1 MKNINLIK
9 KCLTVCLL
17 LLTMAV
23 GEVWAYTATF
33 RCVPAL
39 TFGSN
44 WSSGNTCKVKLK
56 QGDDKGDATY
66 NMSGTGLMYKS
77 GGNLYEIYAGT
88 ATDLPYDGAKK
99 LHFERWD
106 GSTWK
111 ENAGDYDD
119 WRDGSAWSG
128 SMHYGSWGSFSYET
142 FDISAGTTI
151 YFDNSDLNCTNVR
164 LYFFKSGWDQDV
176 SDNNFTQIAGTPYWY
191 KTYSSAWEGYA
202 GLVFKNQGNWDKK
215 SGNIYQDISGTSTC
229 FTPTSGDN
237 GASLSTTAPVGPK
250 NVSISN
256 TASVVRGSG
265 TEGSPYVVAHGTS
278 LTQSVSAATIDA
290 STTLYYKFSAGTATS
305 YSTSTTTNTRQ
316 ESAVAG
322 TSYTVYATVKTM
334 KSSNSSRAFNTSTL
348 YYTTAYTITLN
359 RNGGTG
365 GDGTS
370 YAVNGKAAINPTSI
384 PTKSGK
390 GFDGYWT
397 GEGGTGTQVIN
408 EKGQWNQGVAGYTD
422 NSGNW
427 ICTSNS
433 TLYARWLDP
442 GYYMVGGFNSWKA
455 TSKMSGSGPYTWD
468 TESLDPG
475 DYTSNKTEFK
485 IRKVVEGSGTLDTW
499 YGGSS
504 SGIELGKGAPS
515 STSISSPGNN
525 FVLQVYYDGVYS
537 FTWTANSKIQVAVP
551 VIDQLRIYKDND
563 VSVSNYTDWDDPSAA
578 TVTATVALERGHTY
592 QFKPVLES
600 VYYGKGSGGSF
611 TTLTRD
617 ARSVTVGTGS
627 SNENN
632 VKLSA
637 DLKGNYTFN
646 FNTSTKVVSV
656 TYPTRR
662 SVTYTVSTLRSGNGT
677 ASGANGSLTAVNTD
691 DGNVNIST
699 LSNYVADG
707 NHVLLT
713 APSAKSGYQF
723 KGWYKGAANSSNWST
738 NQITTNTTCTITV
751 NKDTTVYAV
760 YYEPTYTVSIA
771 VDDEYSDNGGHVEQN
786 SSTVTSVSN
795 VGKDSYAQI
804 TAVPANLGWRFKQ
817 WNIPSGVTIKSGYTT
832 TTATIQ
838 INATASS
845 KTVTAVFEPK
855 FCLFGSKKDNSGN
868 GGMPG
873 WSSAADF
880 AVTSYTSS
888 SSMSLNCTR
897 TLEPN
902 TEYRFQVY
910 DRQYTTYRSGNTNAT
925 MVANASWTLTGSNN
939 QIYYKTAGYGDYRFE
954 ITQINGSNQPS
965 IHIIRPTSYEIVF
978 GTLTSFNE
986 GESYTSAGTG
996 GSVGVKT
1003 TENAVDYTINT
1014 GDSIRSGGTAVFTA
1028 TPQDGYTFAGWYT
1041 NSTCTTPY
1049 SAGAGVSISD
1059 NVLTLSS
1066 IGANKTVYAKFTE
1079 NMTTVAIYENYS
1091 GRGTLTVASAAY
1103 TWGNSIKVG
1112 VHTHKAL
1119 SVTANTGYY
1128 FAGWTK
1134 TEGTDYKLGSDAA
1147 SDYNEDSKTPTLK
1160 GKGTGATSG
1169 QVLTANFLP
1178 LEKVYFRN
1186 WNDEA
1191 NAGAGAKLWDRVY
1204 VYFSISY
1211 EKDGSNNDCA
1221 KSNSSSAFYTEM
1233 QLEEGTS
1240 NIYWAYVPRAT
1251 TRRIN
1256 DCDDDIAFS
1265 NHNFGTNYKFNGYEA
1280 VMRGDYRT
1288 NLSMFV
1294 PRHASNYTRNSTKY
1308 YNGYWK
1314 HHNRDAGSFS
1324 GYSIVRYTGSGYVD
1338 PANNGEDVRSF
1349 MVKNE
1354 NTIQYTLRVDNLAAG
1369 HNKFMIYS
1377 DAEIHYI
1384 TYNSSPAESGYNI
1397 TTSNCTN
1404 VHMSEYNSGSP
1415 RFEIVPT
1422 SEGIYTLSID
1432 MSSDEMKLSV
1442 NYPVAVG
1449 DYRLKHTY
1457 SDGSTKTTYS
1467 DIIKSG
1473 ATSTTASMYLNPS
1486 STPTLVL
1493 EKCTAVSPLTWT
1505 VQGSNIWS
1513 THSSKFNAGKG
1524 VYQFDIAISSGSP
1537 STISSLTN
1545 AAIYEGNFY
1554 IKTNCAP
1561 GGWTSYKSN
1570 ILEKNT
1576 INFSKSDASTFD
1588 YYMCRNAS
1596 EGQNVKF
1603 VIANEYNIAITDSIK
1618 GDATFLTGGNKENVP
1633 ETCNIR
1639 FSYNSVTNEAKRAY
1653 LRYSTND
1660 DFLRIEGAAS
1670 DGASHIYTTGGTR
1683 KASIKFEDKQNWR
1696 YEIVIQ
1702 ADVNARAKLTAAFN
1716 GQTQYFWGAA
1726 GDFSDAN
1733 TVELFGGEEGK
1744 YGLTLVYDF
1753 KTNKLISAW
1762 TPIGSEI
1769 GADLTINSDVILLRE
1784 HQGAPTSITFGMKDA
1799 SNYASL
1805 SEVKTVYSVLRFN
1818 RWKLSNRAHPEDL
1831 NSDHCDG
1838 GAADYNE
1845 YHAELS
1851 PGDAGYLSQYEREL
1865 YFISFP
1871 YDVKMSDIIHFGGYY
1886 DTWGI
1891 MYYDGKNRAKNG
1903 YWIDSPPNWKYFT
1916 PEEFATK
1923 KLNAY
1928 EGYLIG
1934 IDLEAMRYD
1943 NTSFWTNNSCE
1954 ADIYFPSQTT
1964 ISKITQQEVT
1974 VNIDQDGYLC
1984 TINRDYGGN
1993 DGDRRIK
2000 DSYWHCIGVPA
2011 YADLSHSITGT
2022 KPTNWSNKSLLYL
2035 YEWNTATNGHTIKA
2049 ASSFDF
2055 QAMYAYLVQYAGTT
2069 LSWAAAAATGPS
2081 SIAARRMKTEELR
2094 NRQFNLQL
2102 LQDDKEADH
2111 TYIRLSDDEEVT
2123 DGFEFNHDVSKMML
2137 DGANI
2142 YTLIGY
2148 EQAAANSLPLN
2159 TEQTTVVPVGVK
2171 IAAEGEYTF
2180 AMPEGTNGVS
2190 AVLVDQTTNTRTNLA
2205 LTDYSVNLETGTYDE
2220 RFSLELYP
2228 IAQTPTDIENGTNIN
2243 TETNIR
2249 KVLVDGVLYIVKDGI
2264 VFDARGNRVR

>member
-17 LLTMAV
+17 LFTMAV
-23 GEVWAYTATF
+23 GEVWADNEYNRRYIYVNATNCSWWTGYSDAIP
-33 RCVPAL
+33 RINGYDDYAC
-39 TFGSN
+39 
-44 WSSGNTCKVKLK
+44 NTWK
-56 QGDDKGDATY
+56 Y
-66 NMSGTGLMYKS
+66 NMYSPTGTIVSGKIWYF
-77 GGNLYEIYAGT
+77 
-88 ATDLPYDGAKK
+88 DL
-99 LHFERWD
+99 
-106 GSTWK
+106 ST
-111 ENAGDYDD
+111 
-119 WRDGSAWSG
+119 SS
-128 SMHYGSWGSFSYET
+128 YGSYLYTRGFELWRY
-142 FDISAGTTI
+142 SAANNAE
-151 YFDNSDLNCTNVR
+151 DN
-164 LYFFKSGWDQDV
+164 Y
-176 SDNNFTQIAGTPYWY
+176 Y
-191 KTYSSAWEGYA
+191 KTG
-202 GLVFKNQGNWDKK
+202 VV
-215 SGNIYQDISGTSTC
+215 
-229 FTPTSGDN
+229 N
-237 GASLSTTAPVGPK
+237 GQTHNCLWR
-250 NVSISN
+250 N
-256 TASVVRGSG
+256 
-265 TEGSPYVVAHGTS
+265 
-278 LTQSVSAATIDA
+278 
-290 STTLYYKFSAGTATS
+290 
-305 YSTSTTTNTRQ
+305 
-316 ESAVAG
+316 ESAVVWG
-322 TSYTVYATVKTM
+322 YYAPPM
-334 KSSNSSRAFNTSTL
+334 GSATL
-348 YYTTAYTITLN
+348 TKNCTTY
-359 RNGGTG
+359 
-365 GDGTS
+365 
-370 YAVNGKAAINPTSI
+370 
-384 PTKSGK
+384 
-390 GFDGYWT
+390 
-397 GEGGTGTQVIN
+397 GGTGTESDPYLI
-408 EKGQWNQGVAGYTD
+408 A
-422 NSGNW
+422 
-427 ICTSNS
+427 TSS
-433 TLYARWLDP
+433 TLQVDASSTSSIPGDAMTKYYQFYKKVGAGSRSTWESKATTSSRSFTVSSSANVVYEIDVEAQNEYYGVYGTAAGSSVMYFKTMDPIYAVL
-442 GYYMVGGFNSWKA
+442 GEFNSWTASSTYNFSDPVSNVYTASFTLNKGTYLFKA
-455 TSKMSGSGPYTWD
+455 VIDNGYYGNGLTYT
-468 TESLDPG
+468 
-475 DYTSNKTEFK
+475 
-485 IRKVVEGSGTLDTW
+485 RA
-499 YGGSS
+499 SS
-504 SGIELGKGAPS
+504 SPS
-515 STSISSPGNN
+515 NTLSTSGADMTI
-525 FVLQVYYDGVYS
+525 
-537 FTWTANSKIQVAVP
+537 TA
-551 VIDQLRIYKDND
+551 D
-563 VSVSNYTDWDDPSAA
+563 VT
-578 TVTATVALERGHTY
+578 
-592 QFKPVLES
+592 
-600 VYYGKGSGGSF
+600 
-611 TTLTRD
+611 
-617 ARSVTVGTGS
+617 GT
-627 SNENN
+627 
-632 VKLSA
+632 
-637 DLKGNYTFN
+637 YTFSFN
-646 FNTSTKVVSV
+646 FSAKTLSV
-656 TYPTRR
+656 TYPTA
-662 SVTYTVSTLRSGNGT
+662 YTINISHGWKAADGRFAATTDAGSAKGGTITSAVASASGTITNNEKVASGENVVFTHSSAATGYSFLDWGSTFNNGT
-677 ASGANGSLTAVNTD
+677 NPPSYTAYTHNGTTIAINDGSKTLTLNNIGAAKHVYSFFKENVTTVTVNAAAGHSGFGSLKFGATD
-691 DGNVNIST
+691 
-699 LSNYVADG
+699 
-707 NHVLLT
+707 
-713 APSAKSGYQF
+713 KS
-723 KGWYKGAANSSNWST
+723 WGAT
-738 NQITTNTTCTITV
+738 
-751 NKDTTVYAV
+751 TTV
-760 YYEPTYTVSIA
+760 
-771 VDDEYSDNGGHVEQN
+771 G
-786 SSTVTSVSN
+786 VTTTQS
-795 VGKDSYAQI
+795 I
-804 TAVPANLGWRFKQ
+804 TAVPNPGYKFKR
-817 WNIPSGVTIKSGYTT
+817 WTLSGGATLHSGSLTDATITIKGNGTDGSTG
-832 TTATIQ
+832 
-838 INATASS
+838 
-845 KTVTAVFEPK
+845 TAVAEFE
-855 FCLFGSKKDNSGN
+855 LRYAVLGSVYGTSVAEN
-868 GGMPG
+868 GMPG
-873 WSSAADF
+873 WSDYTKTLEYNASNDF
-880 AVTSYTSS
+880 RRTLTLKGNTKYKFRIRDLSTSS
-888 SSMSLNCTR
+888 NLGG
-897 TLEPN
+897 N
-902 TEYRFQVY
+902 TEYNISLNGTHTTFDKTSADVTFTTEGSGDITFQIDGFDGSYPQVKLLAATSPRTITFGSRSVY
-910 DRQYTTYRSGNTNAT
+910 NDGASADNSTTGGT
-925 MVANASWTLTGSNN
+925 VAVVD
-939 QIYYKTAGYGDYRFE
+939 GY
-954 ITQINGSNQPS
+954 
-965 IHIIRPTSYEIVF
+965 SY
-978 GTLTSFNE
+978 TLTS
-986 GESYTSAGTG
+986 GQY
-996 GSVGVKT
+996 V
-1003 TENAVDYTINT
+1003 EN
-1014 GDSIRSGGTAVFTA
+1014 GGTAVFTA
-1028 TPQDGYTFAGWYT
+1028 TPKSGYSFAGWYT
-1041 NSTCTTPY
+1041 NSTCTIPY

-1134 TEGTDYKLGSDAA
+1134 TEGTDYKLNNDAA

-1211 EKDGSNNDCA
+1211 EKTGDVDCA

-1354 NTIQYTLRVDNLAAG
+1354 NTIQYTLRVDNLTAG

-1377 DAEIHYI
+1377 DAEVHYI

-1457 SDGSTKTTYS
+1457 NDGSTKTTYS

-1524 VYQFDIAISSGSP
+1524 VYQFDIAISAGSP

-1762 TPIGSEI
+1762 TPTGSEI
-1769 GADLTINSDVILLRE
+1769 EADLTINSDVIWLRE
-1784 HQGAPTSITFGMKDA
+1784 HQGAPTSITFVEKDA
-1799 SNYASL
+1799 SNYTSL

-1851 PGDAGYLSQYEREL
+1851 PSDAGYLSQYEREL

-1954 ADIYFPSQTT
+1954 ADIYFPSQTA
-1964 ISKITQQEVT
+1964 ISNITQQEVT

-2022 KPTNWSNKSLLYL
+2022 KPTNWTNTSLLYL
-2035 YEWNTATNGHTIKA
+2035 YEWNTATNGHTIKDA
-2049 ASSFDF
+2049 TSYSF

-2081 SIAARRMKTEELR
+2081 SIAAKRMKTEELR
-2094 NRQFNLQL
+2094 DRQFNLQL
-2102 LQDDKEADH
+2102 LQGDNEVDH

-2123 DGFEFNHDVSKMML
+2123 TDFEFNHDISKMML

-2171 IAAEGEYTF
+2171 ITADGEYTF

-2190 AVLVDQTTNTRTNLA
+2190 AVLVDNTTNTRTNLA
-2205 LTDYSVNLETGTYDE
+2205 LTDYSVNLKTGTYDE